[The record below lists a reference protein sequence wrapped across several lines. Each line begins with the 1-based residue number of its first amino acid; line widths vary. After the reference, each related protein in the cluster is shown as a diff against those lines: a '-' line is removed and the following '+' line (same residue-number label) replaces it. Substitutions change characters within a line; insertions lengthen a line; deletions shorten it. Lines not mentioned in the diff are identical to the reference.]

1 MSFRTVIVSQRAKL
15 DLKTGYV
22 VIRTESETK
31 KIFIDELSVLI
42 IENPMV
48 SLTGCLV
55 AALNDNK
62 VKVIFCDE
70 KRSPCCELV
79 SLYGSHDSSDKIR
92 KQIKWDNNSK
102 SFAWTEIVSE
112 KIRKQSEHLREREH
126 IKEAEL
132 LDSYIEQMEFADASN
147 REGHAA
153 KVYFNALFGMGFTRS
168 TECVTNA
175 ALNYGYSVILS
186 AFNREIVSQGYM
198 AQIGLFHDNMFN
210 HFNLSCD
217 LMEPFRVLVDRL
229 VYKNSFTDFRSSEKH
244 LLADILNK
252 KVIINNTE
260 QYLNNAIRIYCKSV
274 FEAIEENDVSVIR
287 FYSLGGRGEL

>member
-198 AQIGLFHDNMFN
+198 TQIGLFHDNMFN

-287 FYSLGGRGEL
+287 FYSLGGQGEL

>member
-55 AALNDNK
+55 AALNENK

-92 KQIKWDNNSK
+92 KQIRWDVNSK

-112 KIRKQSEHLREREH
+112 KIRKQSEHLRELEH
-126 IKEAEL
+126 IKEAGL

-175 ALNYGYSVILS
+175 ALNYGYSIILS
-186 AFNREIVSQGYM
+186 AFNREIVSQGYIT
-198 AQIGLFHDNMFN
+198 QIGLFHDNMFN

-217 LMEPFRVLVDRL
+217 LMEPFRVLVDR
-229 VYKNSFTDFRSSEKH
+229 VVCKCGFGVFESSEKH
-244 LLADILNK
+244 QLADILNS

-260 QYLNNAIRIYCKSV
+260 QYLNNAIKIYCRSV
-274 FEAIEENDVSVIR
+274 FDAIEENDVSVIR
-287 FYSLGGRGEL
+287 FYSLGGQGEL

>member
-1 MSFRTVIVSQRAKL
+1 MSFTTVIVSQRAKL

-55 AALNDNK
+55 AALNENK

-92 KQIKWDNNSK
+92 KQIKWDTNSK
-102 SFAWTEIVSE
+102 SFVWTEIVSE
-112 KIRKQSEHLREREH
+112 KIKKQAEHLRDLEH
-126 IKEAEL
+126 IKESEL
-132 LDSYIEQMEFADASN
+132 LNSYLEQIEFADASN

-168 TECVTNA
+168 TENVTNA

-186 AFNREIVSQGYM
+186 AFNREIVSQGYIT
-198 AQIGLFHDNMFN
+198 QIGLFHDNMFN

-229 VYKNSFTDFRSSEKH
+229 VYKKGFTCFESNEKH
-244 LLADILNK
+244 QLADILNS

-260 QYLNNAIRIYCKSV
+260 QYLNNAIKIYSRSI
-274 FEAIEENDVSVIR
+274 FEAIESNDVSAIR
-287 FYSLGGRGEL
+287 FYSLGGQGEL

>member
-55 AALNDNK
+55 AALNENK

-92 KQIKWDNNSK
+92 KQIKWDTNSK
-102 SFAWTEIVSE
+102 SFVWTEIVSE
-112 KIRKQSEHLREREH
+112 KIKKQAEHLRDLEH
-126 IKEAEL
+126 IKESEL
-132 LDSYIEQMEFADASN
+132 LDSYLEQIEFADASN

-168 TECVTNA
+168 TENVTNA

-186 AFNREIVSQGYM
+186 AFNREIVSQGYIT
-198 AQIGLFHDNMFN
+198 QIGLFHDNMFN

-229 VYKNSFTDFRSSEKH
+229 VYKKGFTCFESSEKH
-244 LLADILNK
+244 QLADILNS

-260 QYLNNAIRIYCKSV
+260 QYLNNAIKIYSRSI
-274 FEAIEENDVSVIR
+274 FEAIESNDVSAIR
-287 FYSLGGRGEL
+287 FYSLGGQGEL

>member
-198 AQIGLFHDNMFN
+198 TQIGLFHDNMFN